1 MRLSLPVD
9 ANCIDLGAN
18 VGDVLREIV
27 AISPRGRHVA
37 YEPLPDL
44 AANLARRFPQVDV
57 RNAAVGQA
65 SGEATFF
72 RVKSSH
78 SRSSLSASGLD
89 PADLEPLVVRVDALD
104 DALEP
109 GYAPALIKIDVEG
122 AERAV
127 LFGAR
132 LLLARHRPIIVF
144 EHGAAAREF
153 DANPTRDIHGLLT
166 SVGYRVFDIDG
177 TGPLTQGEFEEATRQ
192 GKLWTFVAHA

>member
-27 AISPRGRHVA
+27 AISPRGRHIA

-44 AANLARRFPQVDV
+44 AADLAHRFPQVDV

-89 PADLEPLVVRVDALD
+89 PDDLEPLVVRVDALD

-127 LFGAR
+127 LLGAR
-132 LLLARHRPIIVF
+132 QLLARHRPIIVF
-144 EHGAAAREF
+144 EHGAAARDF
-153 DANPTRDIHGLLT
+153 DATPTGDIHELLIG
-166 SVGYRVFDIDG
+166 VGYRVFDIDG
-177 TGPLTQGEFEEATRQ
+177 AGPLTQSEFEEATRR
-192 GKLWTFVAHA
+192 GKVWTFVAHA